1 MSLDAG
7 KPSFLLMEVSN
18 MKKWTSLAV
27 AVALVFA
34 AWTYAGAP
42 CSKTAQ
48 VAADKSLNQEAVGKI
63 MAALPKMTY
72 KVGEF
77 ETCCLKTATAKAGE
91 ESTVEYVVD
100 GKSYGC
106 RAEAT
111 AVLASLLEQEAETM
125 MAVQYAVGDKS
136 VHCPMAAKSL
146 AKANGGKIAYRLAG
160 MDFDSKDQ
168 ADAAAEAVREAVAK
182 LAGGSETASADKP
195 GCKPGCG
202 AKAETVAGK
211 SGCGPDCTKPCCAGK
226 IATAKMAADKPGCKP
241 GCGSKAATAAGKPGC
256 DKPCGAKA
264 ATVAAKSGCGP
275 DCTKPCC
282 AGKIAAAKM
291 TADKPGCKPGCGAV
305 AATAAGKPGCDKPC
319 GAKAA
324 TVAAKDGCG
333 PDCTKPCC
341 AGKIAAAKTIAD
353 KPGCKPGCGSQ
364 AATVAGKPGCS
375 KSCALANTAA
385 GANCWTEAEQR
396 LTSVKDKIRVIVE
409 TGAQVQA
416 S

>member
-1 MSLDAG
+1 
-7 KPSFLLMEVSN
+7 
-18 MKKWTSLAV
+18 MKKWISLAV

-48 VAADKSLNQEAVGKI
+48 AAADKSLNEEAVGKI
-63 MAALPKMTY
+63 MTALPKMTY

-77 ETCCLKTATAKAGE
+77 ETGCFKTATAKAGE
-91 ESTVEYVVD
+91 ESKVEYVVD

-111 AVLASLLEQEAETM
+111 TALTSLLEQEAEEM
-125 MAVQYAVGDKS
+125 MTVQYAVGDTC

-146 AKANGGKIAYRLAG
+146 AEANGGKIAYRLAG
-160 MDFDSKDQ
+160 MDFDSKDN

-182 LAGGSETASADKP
+182 LASGSETAAADKP

-202 AKAETVAGK
+202 AKAATVAGK

-226 IATAKMAADKPGCKP
+226 VVTAKMTADKPGCKP
-241 GCGSKAATAAGKPGC
+241 GCGSKAATVAGKPGCKPGCGAKATTVADKPGCKPGC

-264 ATVAAKSGCGP
+264 ATVA
-275 DCTKPCC
+275 
-282 AGKIAAAKM
+282 
-291 TADKPGCKPGCGAV
+291 
-305 AATAAGKPGCDKPC
+305 
-319 GAKAA
+319 
-324 TVAAKDGCG
+324 
-333 PDCTKPCC
+333 
-341 AGKIAAAKTIAD
+341 
-353 KPGCKPGCGSQ
+353 
-364 AATVAGKPGCS
+364 GKPGCS
-375 KSCALANTAA
+375 KSCGSAKTAA
-385 GANCWTEAEQR
+385 GADCWAEAEQR